1 MSCAAHGP
9 APENRSIP
17 WQRALSDEGFRL
29 FFPLS
34 ALHAALWP
42 FLWVALWGFDLPLAG
57 EIAPGVWHAHEMIFG
72 AWGAALIG
80 FMTTAAPEWIDT
92 PRPRGRALFVLAGLW
107 AVGRLAGLL
116 GAGALLPL
124 SALADLGWITLLA
137 LWLCRMSWQR
147 QSTRLIS
154 FICWIAALAVCGA
167 LARWAM
173 LTGDG
178 PMAADWLHR
187 AGLVFLGLLGLA
199 LARITVPVT
208 NHVLDPSEET
218 SPFRPHPG
226 RMNLGPGLVALALLG
241 ELAGLS
247 PAVSGFLWIAA
258 GAGYMDRMAE
268 GFVGR
273 EVVRSEILVL
283 MGAAGFAGLGLMG
296 LGAARLGAPWGEVAP
311 LHLALMGGLGL
322 GVLAVFAIAGRFHS
336 GQALG
341 FHWPTRLAF
350 GLVALSA
357 LLRALPEMGLIPWP
371 PGPLHLL
378 AAVFWAAAFGLWL
391 WDFWPSLR
399 YRGIGSEAR

>member
-1 MSCAAHGP
+1 MSCAAQATP
-9 APENRSIP
+9 PEDRSIP
-17 WQRALSDEGFRL
+17 WQHALSDEGFRL

-34 ALHAALWP
+34 GLHAALWP

-57 EIAPGVWHAHEMIFG
+57 DIAPGIWHAHEMVFG

-80 FMTTAAPEWIDT
+80 FMTTAAPEWTDT
-92 PRPRGRALFVLAGLW
+92 PRPRGRALFALAALW
-107 AVGRLAGLL
+107 GIGRLAGLL

-124 SALADLGWITLLA
+124 SALADLAWIVALVGWLV
-137 LWLCRMSWQR
+137 WMSWQR
-147 QSTRLIS
+147 RSTRVLS
-154 FICWIAALAVCGA
+154 FIGWITALGACGA
-167 LARWAM
+167 MARWGM

-178 PMAADWLHR
+178 AMASDWLHR

-208 NHVLDPSEET
+208 NHVLDPSEAT

-258 GAGYMDRMAE
+258 GAGFMDRMAE
-268 GFVGR
+268 GFIGR
-273 EVVRSEILVL
+273 EVCRSEILVL
-283 MGAAGFAGLGLMG
+283 MGAAGFAGLGLIG
-296 LGAARLGAPWGEVAP
+296 LGAARLGAPWTEVAP

-336 GQALG
+336 GQGLG

-350 GLVALSA
+350 GLIALSA
-357 LLRALPEMGLIPWP
+357 LLRALPEMGLAPWP

-378 AAVFWAAAFGLWL
+378 AALFWAAGFGLWL

-399 YRGIGSEAR
+399 YRGISPA

>member
-1 MSCAAHGP
+1 MSCAAGQP
-9 APENRSIP
+9 AEIRDIP
-17 WQRALSDEGFRL
+17 WHRALVDEGFRL

-42 FLWVALWGFDLPLAG
+42 FLWVAVWGLDLPLAEG
-57 EIAPGVWHAHEMIFG
+57 IPPGVWHAHEMIFG

-80 FMTTAAPEWIDT
+80 FMTTAAPEWTDT
-92 PRPRGRALFVLAGLW
+92 PRPRGRALWALAGLW
-107 AVGRLAGLL
+107 AVGRIPGLL

-124 SALADLGWITLLA
+124 SVLADLAWTLA
-137 LWLCRMSWQR
+137 LAVWLGRISWQR
-147 QSTRLIS
+147 RSTRLLS
-154 FICWIAALAVCGA
+154 FIGWIAALGLAGA
-167 LARWAM
+167 IARWGM
-173 LTGDG
+173 LGGDG
-178 PMAADWLHR
+178 AMAADWLRR

-241 ELAGLS
+241 ELAGVS
-247 PAVSGFLWIAA
+247 PAVGGFLWIAA
-258 GAGYMDRMAE
+258 GAAFVDRMAE

-273 EVVRSEILVL
+273 EVARAEILVM
-283 MGAAGFAGLGLMG
+283 MGAAGFAGLGLIAF
-296 LGAARLGAPWGEVAP
+296 GAARLGAPWGETAP

-322 GVLAVFAIAGRFHS
+322 GVLAVFAIAGRFHT

-341 FHWPTRLAF
+341 LRWPTRLAF
-350 GLVALSA
+350 GLIALAA
-357 LLRALPEMGLIPWP
+357 LARALPEMGLAPWP
-371 PGPLHLL
+371 PGPLHLAAAL
-378 AAVFWAAAFGLWL
+378 AWAGAFGLWL

-399 YRGIGSEAR
+399 HRGLSGAA

>member
-1 MSCAAHGP
+1 MSCTAHG
-9 APENRSIP
+9 APPEDRSIP
-17 WQRALSDEGFRL
+17 MHRALGDEGFRL

-42 FLWVALWGFDLPLAG
+42 FLWVALWGFDLPMAG
-57 EIAPGVWHAHEMIFG
+57 DVAPGVWHAHEMVFG

-80 FMTTAAPEWIDT
+80 FMTTAAPEWTDT

-107 AVGRLAGLL
+107 GLGRLAGLL
-116 GAGALLPL
+116 GAGALLPITM
-124 SALADLGWITLLA
+124 LADLGWGLGLA
-137 LWLCRMSWQR
+137 IWLARISWQR
-147 QSTRLIS
+147 RSTRVLS
-154 FICWIAALAVCGA
+154 FIGWILALVACGA

-173 LTGDG
+173 LTGDSA
-178 PMAADWLHR
+178 MATDWLQR

-208 NHVLDPSEET
+208 NHVLDPTEAT

-241 ELAGLS
+241 EAAGLS

-258 GAGYMDRMAE
+258 GAGFMDRMAE

-273 EVVRSEILVL
+273 EVLRAEILVL
-283 MGAAGFAGLGLMG
+283 MGAAGCAGLGLIG
-296 LGAARLGAPWGEVAP
+296 FGAARLGAPWPAVAP

-336 GQALG
+336 GQGLG

-350 GLVALSA
+350 LLIAMAA
-357 LLRALPEMGLIPWP
+357 LLRALPEMGLLPWP

-378 AAVFWAAAFGLWL
+378 AAASWAAGFGLWL

-399 YRGIGSEAR
+399 YRGISPA